1 MASCLHG
8 GLEVHWLDRLGRQR
22 LVSSYIEQEITV
34 SRKLRMTRMWAL
46 SFFNCARRLGLVFLS
61 NLNVI
66 QFLPFLSICLPC
78 LCAGCFG
85 SITLQCL
92 LRLCFISIN
101 PLHAP
106 ISFMQQS
113 SALGCRKSK
122 KRSPGIQPDAY
133 AGFLDRILL
142 ASPNKILCIS
152 LKICLDGVCAGWL
165 LLF

>member
-1 MASCLHG
+1 MSLIFSQLCQAP
-8 GLEVHWLDRLGRQR
+8 W
-22 LVSSYIEQEITV
+22 I
-34 SRKLRMTRMWAL
+34 
-46 SFFNCARRLGLVFLS
+46 SFLL

-66 QFLPFLSICLPC
+66 QFLPFPSICLPC

-101 PLHAP
+101 PTARTNH
-106 ISFMQQS
+106 QS
-113 SALGCRKSK
+113 VLCNNRRHLDAGRAK
-122 KRSPGIQPDAY
+122 KGAQVCSSSSTNTESHLKAFQEIQPDAY

-142 ASPNKILCIS
+142 ASLNKILCIS

-165 LLF
+165 LWF